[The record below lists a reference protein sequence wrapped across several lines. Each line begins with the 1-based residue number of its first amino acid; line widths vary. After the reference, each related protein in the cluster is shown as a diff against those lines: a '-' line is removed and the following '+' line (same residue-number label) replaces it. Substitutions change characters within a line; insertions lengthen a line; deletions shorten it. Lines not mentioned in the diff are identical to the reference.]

1 MFKRTYFPV
10 FVGLLLALMAA
21 PSLATAASSGDRIWT
36 EISGAALQRGPV
48 QSSKPNAYRTF
59 NVNKSNLLALLD
71 RAPVEYTDA
80 ARARQTIITLP
91 MPDGTF
97 ARFSFER
104 SLVVEPGLL
113 KQFPELGR
121 TYRGHGVDD
130 PTATARF
137 DFLPSGFHA
146 IILSSKGTVLINPYE
161 RGDTDNYI
169 SYQKSAS
176 SQSKEGY
183 SCNVGEGMIEKALA
197 SEKFDADDYLPAEAG
212 AIAPEVTSGT
222 QLRTYRLAVAATT
235 EYSTVVAAPDPPSV
249 AATLAAQVLI
259 VNRVNTVYERDVA
272 VHMNIIANN
281 NLLIYTA
288 EPDPYTDDN
297 PTLLLTQ
304 NQANVT
310 TVIGSANYDIGH
322 VFTTG
327 GGGVAGLGVVCSSTN
342 KARGVT
348 GLPAPFGDDF
358 AIDFVAHE
366 MGHQFA
372 GNHTFNTSCGG
383 NRSSAAAYEPG
394 SGVTIMG
401 YAGVCGAQ
409 DLALHS
415 IDTFHVKSLEEI
427 VAFTTTGGGNACA
440 VTTSSGNTPPVV
452 TGPGNFT
459 IPKLTPFYLTAS
471 ATDANG
477 DSITYDWQEYDL
489 GSATSAI
496 PNSDATAPRPIFRP
510 YLPNTTGLRY
520 FPSLQ
525 YIRNNANVP
534 PSTYGGG
541 FLTGELMPQAGGRT
555 MVFQVV
561 ARDNR
566 ANAGGISTAT
576 SNVVV
581 DAASGPFEVTSP
593 NTAVTYA
600 GNSPQTVTWNVNNT
614 TAAPVSAANVKISY
628 STDGGITFP
637 TTLVASTANDGS
649 ETVTI
654 PAGNTASARI
664 KVEAVGNIFFDM
676 SNVNFSVVGL
686 FAPPKP
692 RADFDGDG
700 RTDLS
705 VYRPSESTW
714 YVDRSTSGFFAVNFG
729 LSTDTPIPGDYDGD
743 GKADTAVYRP
753 TSTPGAADL
762 YILNSNGFTFTA
774 FSWGNPGDVPVFADY
789 DGDGKTDYAVYRASD
804 NMWYV
809 FKSNGTGNQFLNF
822 GQAGDI
828 PVAGDFDGDGKA
840 DFTVYRGAGQWHT
853 VKSSGGTSSDT
864 FGIVGD
870 VLVPADYDGDNKDDI
885 AVYRNGTWFHK
896 RSSDGVVVGTSWGL
910 TSDIAVPGDYDGDG
924 KDDQAV
930 YRPSEGNWYMNRST
944 GGFLA
949 AHFGAAGGSDKPV
962 PKSYIP

>member
-21 PSLATAASSGDRIWT
+21 PSLAIAASSGDSIWT
-36 EISGAALQRGPV
+36 EISDASLQRGPV

-59 NVNKSNLLALLD
+59 NLNKSNLLSLLD
-71 RAPVEYTDA
+71 RAPVEFTDA
-80 ARARQTIITLP
+80 ARERQTIITLP

-97 ARFSFER
+97 ARFSFEH

-121 TYRGHGVDD
+121 TYRGQGVDD

-146 IILSSKGTVLINPYE
+146 IILSSKGTVLINPYD
-161 RGDTDNYI
+161 RGDTDNYL
-169 SYQKSAS
+169 SYKKSDS
-176 SQSKEGY
+176 SQSKAGF
-183 SCNVGEGMIEKALA
+183 SCEVGESLVEKALS

-212 AIAPEVTSGT
+212 AIAPEVISGT

-235 EYSTVVAAPDPPSV
+235 EYSTVVASPNPPTV

-259 VNRVNTVYERDVA
+259 VNRVNSVYERDVA

-281 NLLIYTA
+281 NLIVYIA
-288 EPDPYTDDN
+288 EPDPYTDDD
-297 PTLLLTQ
+297 PGALLTQ
-304 NQANVT
+304 NQSNVT
-310 TVIGSANYDIGH
+310 TVIGSANYDVGH

-327 GGGVAGLGVVCSSTN
+327 GGGVATLNGPCNTST

-366 MGHQFA
+366 MGHQF
-372 GNHTFNTSCGG
+372 GGPHTFNASCGG
-383 NRSSAAAYEPG
+383 NRSGSSAYEPG

-415 IDTFHVKSLEEI
+415 IDSFHVRSIEQL
-427 VAFTTTGGGNACA
+427 VAFTTTGGGSGCA
-440 VTTSSGNTPPVV
+440 VTTSSGNTPPSV
-452 TGPGNFT
+452 TGPGDFT

-489 GSATSAI
+489 GTTATTI
-496 PNSDATAPRPIFRP
+496 PNTDVSGARPIFRP
-510 YLPNTTGLRY
+510 YSPETSGTRY

-525 YIRNNANVP
+525 YILNNANVP

-541 FLTGELMPQAGGRT
+541 FVTGELMPQVGGRT
-555 MVFQVV
+555 MVFQVI

-566 ANAGGISTAT
+566 ANTGGVNTAT
-576 SNVVV
+576 SNVVI
-581 DAASGPFEVTSP
+581 DAGSGPFEVTSP

-628 STDGGITFP
+628 SNDGGITFP
-637 TTLVASTANDGS
+637 TVLAASTANDGS

-654 PAGNTASARI
+654 PAGNTSTARI
-664 KVEAVGNIFFDM
+664 KVEAVGNIFFDI
-676 SNVNFSVVGL
+676 SNSNFNVSGL

-700 RTDLS
+700 KTDLS
-705 VYRPSESTW
+705 VYRPSDSTW
-714 YVDRSTSGFFAVNFG
+714 YVDRSTAGFFAVNFG
-729 LSTDTPIPGDYDGD
+729 LPTDTPIPGDYDGD

-753 TSTPGAADL
+753 SATPGAADL

-789 DGDGKTDYAVYRASD
+789 DGDGKTDYAVYRASE

-809 FKSNGTGNQFLNF
+809 FKSNGTGNLFFNF

-853 VKSSGGTSSDT
+853 VKSSGGTSAEV
-864 FGIVGD
+864 FGLAGD

-885 AVYRNGTWFHK
+885 AVFRAGMWYCK
-896 RSSDGVVVGTSWGL
+896 RSSDGAVTSIPWGL
-910 TSDIAVPGDYDGDG
+910 ASDIPAPGDYDGDG

-944 GGFLA
+944 GGFAA
-949 AHFGAAGGSDKPV
+949 AHFGAAGGADKPV